1 MVEESG
7 IVLSV
12 SDGFAEVETVRTS
25 SCTACQAKSACGHH
39 AIAKVSSSNRMRMMV
54 SDTFASQ
61 VGKEVVVGIPED
73 TLLKAS
79 IWMYLVPLLGLV
91 LGAVLPSLVSDVSIF
106 AAIGS
111 ILGLATGLYFAR
123 KVSLAHVN
131 DPDFQPKILSIKTKP
146 IQNIDVLQL

>member
-12 SDGFAEVETVRTS
+12 SEGFAEVETVRTS

-54 SDTFASQ
+54 QDSFASE
-61 VGKEVVVGIPED
+61 VGQEVVVGIPED

-79 IWMYLVPLLGLV
+79 IWMYFVPLVGLI
-91 LGAVLPSLVSDVSIF
+91 LGAVIPSVFDAHSSVSAV
-106 AAIGS
+106 GS
-111 ILGLATGLYFAR
+111 ILGLGAGLYFAR
-123 KVSLAHVN
+123 QASLKHVN
-131 DPDFQPKILSIKTKP
+131 DPDFQPKILSLKAKP
-146 IQNIDVLQL
+146 FQNIDVVQL

>member
-12 SDGFAEVETVRTS
+12 SEGLAEVETVRTS

-54 SDTFASQ
+54 SDSLDSQ
-61 VGKEVVVGIPED
+61 IGQEVVVGIPED

-79 IWMYLVPLLGLV
+79 VWMYLVPLLGLV
-91 LGAVLPSLVSDVSIF
+91 LGAVLPGLVNDSSAL
-106 AAIGS
+106 AALGS
-111 ILGLATGLYFAR
+111 VLGLTAGLYFAR
-123 KVSLAHVN
+123 KESLKHVN

-146 IQNIDVLQL
+146 FQNIDVIQL

>member
-54 SDTFASQ
+54 SDTLASQ
-61 VGKEVVVGIPED
+61 VGQEVVVGIPED

-79 IWMYLVPLLGLV
+79 VWMYLVPLLGLV
-91 LGAVLPSLVSDVSIF
+91 LGSVLPSLVSNESVY

-111 ILGLATGLYFAR
+111 VLGLATGLYFAR
-123 KVSLAHVN
+123 KVSLEHVN

-146 IQNIDVLQL
+146 IQSIDVLQL

>member
-54 SDTFASQ
+54 RDTFTSQ
-61 VGKEVVVGIPED
+61 VGQEVVVGIPED

-91 LGAVLPSLVSDVSIF
+91 LGAVLPSLVSDESVF

>member
-7 IVLSV
+7 IVIAV
-12 SDGFAEVETVRTS
+12 SEGLAEVETIRTS

-54 SDTFASQ
+54 RDSFATE
-61 VGKEVVVGIPED
+61 VGQEVLVGIPED

-79 IWMYLVPLLGLV
+79 VWMYLVPLLGLV
-91 LGAVLPSLVSDVSIF
+91 LGAVLPGLINDSAGL
-106 AAIGS
+106 AAIGA
-111 ILGLATGLYFAR
+111 IIGLAGGLWFAR
-123 KVSLAHVN
+123 QASLKHVN

-146 IQNIDVLQL
+146 FQNIDVIRA

>member
-61 VGKEVVVGIPED
+61 VGQEVVVGIPED

-91 LGAVLPSLVSDVSIF
+91 LGAVLPSLVSDESIF

>member
-12 SDGFAEVETVRTS
+12 SQGLAEVETVRTS

-54 SDTFASQ
+54 SDSFATQ
-61 VGKEVVVGIPED
+61 VGQEVVVGIPED

-79 IWMYLVPLLGLV
+79 IWMYLVPLVGLV
-91 LGAVLPSLVSDVSIF
+91 LGATLPGLINDSAAL

-111 ILGLATGLYFAR
+111 IIGLAAGLAFAR
-123 KVSLAHVN
+123 KASLEHAN

-146 IQNIDVLQL
+146 IQNIDVIQL

>member
-61 VGKEVVVGIPED
+61 VGQEVVVGIPED

-91 LGAVLPSLVSDVSIF
+91 LGAVLPSLVSDESIF

-111 ILGLATGLYFAR
+111 ILGLAMGLYFAR

>member
-54 SDTFASQ
+54 SDTLASQ
-61 VGKEVVVGIPED
+61 VGQEVVVGIPED

-91 LGAVLPSLVSDVSIF
+91 LGAVLPSLVSDESIF